1 MKKIFAALF
10 LSLVLSG
17 DAMASI
23 PQAILEKH
31 PELARDV
38 EHFVQKTKINKH
50 KQKKM
55 LCHITRKQQK
65 SN

>member
-1 MKKIFAALF
+1 MKKIFAV
-10 LSLVLSG
+10 LSLSLMLFNN
-17 DAMASI
+17 AMATI
-23 PQAILEKH
+23 PQSILEKH

-55 LCHITRKQQK
+55 LCHSMRKQQK
-65 SN
+65 SS